1 MTRDIFKIQNNF
13 TGVVTSCMSD
23 DQKILMSKMA
33 ECIITLFKTK
43 RDISDIKTK
52 LNICKKF

>member
-1 MTRDIFKIQNNF
+1 MTKDFQDTKYL
-13 TGVVTSCMSD
+13 VTSCMSD
-23 DQKILMSKMA
+23 DQKIWMSKMA

-52 LNICKKF
+52 LEICKKF